1 MTKAVKVTQKSLKI
15 RRYEKM
21 IYIDSDYFTE
31 PVLLRSVSAIRA
43 DMEHIDTILSS
54 AKAKLS
60 ELDAVREELEAMAE
74 VTDNEELTQ
83 ALSDVVDR
91 ADGLRLETEE
101 LCERLGDLR
110 EELADT
116 LWYMRGGS

>member
-1 MTKAVKVTQKSLKI
+1 
-15 RRYEKM
+15 M

-43 DMEHIDTILSS
+43 DMEHIDTLLSS
-54 AKAKLS
+54 AKAKLC
-60 ELDAVREELEAMAE
+60 ELDAVREELEAMAQ
-74 VTDNEELTQ
+74 VTENEELTR

-91 ADGLRLETEE
+91 ADGLRAETEE

-116 LWYMRGGS
+116 LWSMRGGS